1 MTMVKS
7 LDDWVLEWRVGKN
20 HVSPRPPKNLKRL
33 NKNLVE
39 RGCPQKDSKFETLF
53 DPFWASMCQC
63 HKSFFLR
70 CWWCGWNKLERLPT
84 KHFFQTC
91 LIFVGKARSQ
101 FIEWSNLGSL
111 TQALLTN
118 ISLTWKWN
126 ARDKH
131 SNLVWPT
138 ASCELKT

>member
-1 MTMVKS
+1 
-7 LDDWVLEWRVGKN
+7 
-20 HVSPRPPKNLKRL
+20 
-33 NKNLVE
+33 
-39 RGCPQKDSKFETLF
+39 
-53 DPFWASMCQC
+53 
-63 HKSFFLR
+63 
-70 CWWCGWNKLERLPT
+70 LPT